1 MRPSLRGS
9 NRGAPGYNPNITCLE
24 VEAASAYHHIAT
36 SILLESRESP
46 QTHINEERSIFTV
59 GQPSLLTVRNL
70 RVNFYTYRGV
80 VKALDGVDL
89 EIMEGE
95 TLGLV
100 GETGSGKSVTALSLI
115 RLIPDPPGKIDDG
128 EILLQG
134 ENLLQKSES
143 EMRKVRGARIAMVF
157 QDPSTFLNPVL
168 TIGEQI
174 IETLLVHDVFA
185 GPNLKGRALKLR
197 AREKA
202 VQLLRQVRM
211 PDPAGTLK
219 KYPDELSGGMR
230 QRAMIAMAVAC
241 HPDLLIADEPTTA
254 LDVTIQAQILE
265 LLNDLKRQEGL
276 SVLMITHDLGVVA
289 ETCDR
294 VAVMYGGNIVE
305 VGPTSRI
312 FENPLHPYTKA
323 LLNSIP
329 RMSTRLERLES
340 IRGLVPNL
348 INPPSGCRFHPRCP
362 MAMNVCQMKK
372 PVLQE
377 VEDRHSVACFLFTE
391 KEPT

>member
-1 MRPSLRGS
+1 M
-9 NRGAPGYNPNITCLE
+9 
-24 VEAASAYHHIAT
+24 
-36 SILLESRESP
+36 
-46 QTHINEERSIFTV
+46 FTV

-80 VKALDGVDL
+80 VKALDGIDL
-89 EIMEGE
+89 EIDQGE

-100 GETGSGKSVTALSLI
+100 GETGSGKSVTTLYLM
-115 RLIPDPPGKIDDG
+115 RLRPGPPGKIDDG

-174 IETLLVHDVFA
+174 IETLLVHDVLR
-185 GPNLKGRALKLR
+185 GPNLKGKALRLK

-202 VQLLRQVRM
+202 VQLLKQVRM
-211 PDPAGTLK
+211 PDPAGTLR

-265 LLNDLKRQEGL
+265 LLNDLKKQEGL
-276 SVLMITHDLGVVA
+276 SVLMITHDLGIVA

-329 RMSTRLERLES
+329 RMSTHLERLDS
-340 IRGLVPNL
+340 IKGTVPNL
-348 INPPSGCRFHPRCP
+348 ISPPSGCRFHPRCP
-362 MAMNVCQMKK
+362 MAMDVCQMNK
-372 PVLQE
+372 PVLEE
-377 VEDRHSVACFLFTE
+377 VEERHSVACFLYPE
-391 KEPT
+391 KKPT

>member
-1 MRPSLRGS
+1 M
-9 NRGAPGYNPNITCLE
+9 
-24 VEAASAYHHIAT
+24 
-36 SILLESRESP
+36 
-46 QTHINEERSIFTV
+46 

-128 EILLQG
+128 EVLLRG
-134 ENLLQKSES
+134 EDLLQKSES

-202 VQLLRQVRM
+202 VQLLREVRM
-211 PDPAGTLK
+211 PDPVGTLK

>member
-1 MRPSLRGS
+1 M
-9 NRGAPGYNPNITCLE
+9 
-24 VEAASAYHHIAT
+24 
-36 SILLESRESP
+36 
-46 QTHINEERSIFTV
+46 

-80 VKALDGVDL
+80 VKALDGIDL
-89 EIMEGE
+89 EIVQGE

-115 RLIPDPPGKIDDG
+115 RLIPDPPGKIDGG

-134 ENLLQKSES
+134 ENLLLKSES

-174 IETLLVHDVFA
+174 IETLLVHDVLR
-185 GPNLKGRALKLR
+185 GPNLKGKALRLK

-202 VQLLRQVRM
+202 VQLLKQVRM
-211 PDPAGTLK
+211 PDPAGALR
-219 KYPDELSGGMR
+219 KYPDELSGGMK

-276 SVLMITHDLGVVA
+276 SVLMITHDLGIVA

-329 RMSTRLERLES
+329 RMSTHLERLES
-340 IRGLVPNL
+340 IKGTVPNL
-348 INPPSGCRFHPRCP
+348 ISPPSGCRFHPRCP
-362 MAMNVCQMKK
+362 MAMDVCQMNK
-372 PVLQE
+372 PVLEE
-377 VEDRHSVACFLFTE
+377 VEERHSVACFLYPE
-391 KEPT
+391 KKPT

>member
-1 MRPSLRGS
+1 LREI
-9 NRGAPGYNPNITCLE
+9 RGN
-24 VEAASAYHHIAT
+24 
-36 SILLESRESP
+36 
-46 QTHINEERSIFTV
+46 
-59 GQPSLLTVRNL
+59 
-70 RVNFYTYRGV
+70 
-80 VKALDGVDL
+80 D
-89 EIMEGE
+89 
-95 TLGLV
+95 
-100 GETGSGKSVTALSLI
+100 
-115 RLIPDPPGKIDDG
+115 
-128 EILLQG
+128 
-134 ENLLQKSES
+134 
-143 EMRKVRGARIAMVF
+143 IAMIF
-157 QDPSTFLNPVL
+157 QDPMTSLNPVH
-168 TIGEQI
+168 TIGKQLAEAVI
-174 IETLLVHDVFA
+174 LHNDVTHA
-185 GPNLKGRALKLR
+185 QSR
-197 AREKA
+197 ARSLELLKA
-202 VQLLRQVRM
+202 VGIPRAERRI
-211 PDPAGTLK
+211 DD
-219 KYPDELSGGMR
+219 YPHQFSGGMR
-230 QRAMIAMAVAC
+230 QRVMIAMALINN
-241 HPDLLIADEPTTA
+241 PDLLIADEPTTA

-329 RMSTRLERLES
+329 RMSNRLERLES
-340 IRGLVPNL
+340 IKGLVPNL

-391 KEPT
+391 KGPT